1 MTRPILAAIAAGS
14 VLLAGCTATPITDRF
29 APLRDNTV
37 TRFLGPD
44 APSDSVLATS
54 WSIDAAPVQFDT
66 ANAGDLQDQRLHI
79 GGQATLSVENHP
91 VPDGYRIVWKG
102 QRASHA
108 AEPTRITLRDASGAR
123 ALVVMFEEERL
134 RVLSAGEEDFPL
146 LTYAVDTTHTVV
158 ADINMSIRPT
168 VAIDIREGR
177 KPIYTMPPRPV
188 LDSGFRGLSQ
198 IEVAVGPGQTTYHMS
213 GIEITEVTDG

>member
-1 MTRPILAAIAAGS
+1 MTRPIFAAFAAGGL
-14 VLLAGCTATPITDRF
+14 LLAGCAATPITERF

-37 TRFLGPD
+37 SRFLSPD
-44 APSDSVLATS
+44 APADALLATS
-54 WSIDAAPVQFDT
+54 WRIDAAPVQFDT
-66 ANAGDLQDQRLHI
+66 PDASALSDQRLHI

-108 AEPTRITLRDASGAR
+108 AEPTRITLRDAAGAR

-134 RVLSAGEEDFPL
+134 RVISAGEEDFPL

-158 ADINMSIRPT
+158 ADITMSIRPT
-168 VAIDIREGR
+168 VAIDIKEGR
-177 KPIYTMPPRPV
+177 KPVYTMPPRPV

-198 IEVAVGPGQTTYHMS
+198 IEVAVVPGETTYHMS
-213 GIEITEVTDG
+213 GVEITELTDG